1 MNSLENGNEK
11 LPVAVERLSQIFHDY
26 IEKRVCVVG
35 SSCVGKSTLL
45 EHFPE
50 AVDMDDL
57 LFGSEQK
64 GIVPLLTKDEID
76 YVCGPWTPEV
86 GQFMN
91 KKALELIEVKP
102 GH

>member
-64 GIVPLLTKDEID
+64 GIVPLLT
-76 YVCGPWTPEV
+76 
-86 GQFMN
+86 
-91 KKALELIEVKP
+91 LRR
-102 GH
+102 